1 MVFII
6 GFTTLYTINNNN
18 NSNNNNINNNM
29 VFRHVVFGPCGVW
42 AMWCLGHMVFGHRQ
56 DFLKDLLEMTAVER
70 ADLIA
75 PWLVL
80 VGFDDVLF
88 PMVGR

>member
-1 MVFII
+1 
-6 GFTTLYTINNNN
+6 
-18 NSNNNNINNNM
+18 
-29 VFRHVVFGPCGVW
+29 
-42 AMWCLGHMVFGHRQ
+42 MVFGHRQ